1 MPRFLVERIISL
13 NVFGC
18 PVSSLAHHIETCGQ
32 NTRPASKTT
41 EAEAHHSCGIWTH
54 ASYINHSCTSNA
66 RRAFIGDMMIVRASC
81 DIKAGSEVTFWY
93 HSPTVKG
100 SQEIHK
106 HWGFVC
112 ACAICLDTRAT
123 DTVVHSKRQKLLGD
137 LNRLCSSSSALRRV
151 EIKKIE
157 RLLATL
163 NQSYRQPAKDVPRLL
178 IWNPQML
185 LVRLYAAQNK
195 TGKVLESAAKVLTS
209 LGFTVVGADSSQTCF
224 EISKWGLLTDTLVE
238 TFLHM
243 KAAFTV
249 IGVEIDSAR
258 AHKYARTVYKILVGE
273 DDSFKAT
280 YGSLAMIP

>member
-1 MPRFLVERIISL
+1 
-13 NVFGC
+13 
-18 PVSSLAHHIETCGQ
+18 
-32 NTRPASKTT
+32 
-41 EAEAHHSCGIWTH
+41 
-54 ASYINHSCTSNA
+54 
-66 RRAFIGDMMIVRASC
+66 MIVRASC

-93 HSPTVKG
+93 HSPTVQG
-100 SQEIHK
+100 SQEKLK

-112 ACAICLDTRAT
+112 GCAICLDTRAT

-137 LNRLCSSSSALRRV
+137 LHRLCSSSPALRRV

-163 NQSYRQPAKDVPRLL
+163 NQSYSQPAKDVPRLL
-178 IWNPQML
+178 IWEPQML

-209 LGFTVVGADSSQTCF
+209 LGFIVVVVGADGSSSSAQTTCF
-224 EISKWGLLTDTLVE
+224 EISKWGLLTDSLVE
-238 TFLHM
+238 TFLHI

-249 IGVEIDSAR
+249 LGAEIDSAR
-258 AHKYARTVYKILVGE
+258 AHKYAKTVYKILVGE

-280 YGSLAMIP
+280 YGSLTMIP